1 MFPHAYR
8 DGWGAEIALPVPPGA
23 TALQS
28 HTAASKRNS
37 PDGLAQMG

>member
-8 DGWGAEIALPVPPGA
+8 DGWGAEIAWPVTTGA

-28 HTAASKRNS
+28 HTAASKRS
-37 PDGLAQMG
+37 LPAGLAQMG